1 MIGGGA
7 QLEALVLAPAAALAS
22 YMPAALVLL
31 QHLPATLALHLPLAL
46 DGEAEVEAGGNGT
59 AIAIVSAVSI
69 VFGYLLLA
77 ALWHFVFREKARA
90 KRRKV
95 PTDRKGSSD

>member
-1 MIGGGA
+1 MIAGVA
-7 QLEALVLAPAAALAS
+7 QLGALVPAPAAALAS
-22 YMPAALVLL
+22 HVPAALVLV
-31 QHLPATLALHLPLAL
+31 QHLPAAIALHLPLAL
-46 DGEAEVEAGGNGT
+46 DGEAEAEAGGNGT

-90 KRRKV
+90 KRRKG
-95 PTDRKGSSD
+95 PSD

>member
-1 MIGGGA
+1 MIDGVAQVGA
-7 QLEALVLAPAAALAS
+7 LISHAPA
-22 YMPAALVLL
+22 MLVHSQRSL
-31 QHLPATLALHLPLAL
+31 ATLALHLPFAL
-46 DGEAEVEAGGNGT
+46 DGEAEAEAGGNST

-90 KRRKV
+90 KRRKGSLS
-95 PTDRKGSSD
+95 DRD

>member
-1 MIGGGA
+1 VIGGVA
-7 QLEALVLAPAAALAS
+7 QLGALLPLAAIVPHTAAAL
-22 YMPAALVLL
+22 V
-31 QHLPATLALHLPLAL
+31 LHLPLAL
-46 DGEAEVEAGGNGT
+46 DGEAEAEAGGNGT

-90 KRRKV
+90 KRRKG
-95 PTDRKGSSD
+95 PAD

>member
-1 MIGGGA
+1 M
-7 QLEALVLAPAAALAS
+7 LLPL
-22 YMPAALVLL
+22 AALVTSIPALVSHTPVALFLL

-46 DGEAEVEAGGNGT
+46 DGEAEAEAGGNGT

-69 VFGYLLLA
+69 VFGYLALA

-90 KRRKV
+90 KRRKG
-95 PTDRKGSSD
+95 P

>member
-1 MIGGGA
+1 MIAGVA
-7 QLEALVLAPAAALAS
+7 QLGG
-22 YMPAALVLL
+22 LVLL
-31 QHLPATLALHLPLAL
+31 PIAAIAPHTAAAALALHLPLAL

-69 VFGYLLLA
+69 VFGYLVLA

-90 KRRKV
+90 KRRK
-95 PTDRKGSSD
+95 GS